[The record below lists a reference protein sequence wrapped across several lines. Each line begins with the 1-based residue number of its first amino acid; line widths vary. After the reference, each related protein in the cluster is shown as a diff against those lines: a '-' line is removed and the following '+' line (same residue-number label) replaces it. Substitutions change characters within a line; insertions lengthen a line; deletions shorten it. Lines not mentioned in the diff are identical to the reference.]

1 MTELKKDI
9 YHSKAAI
16 SKAIKC
22 SPSWTNMILERPEF
36 FKFRKLSSVQY
47 ARDPVYIYLYN
58 DELIDTLKK
67 FYRPRQN
74 KYKQTFIEEKD
85 E

>member
-1 MTELKKDI
+1 MTELKENVYYPKTTL
-9 YHSKAAI
+9 A
-16 SKAIKC
+16 KAINC
-22 SPSWTNMILERPEF
+22 SPSWTNMILERPDF
-36 FKFRKLSSVQY
+36 FKFRKLSTVQY

-74 KYKQTFIEEKD
+74 KHKQTLLGDKNE
-85 E
+85 